1 MTFMLLAT
9 LIAILLCT
17 ETDMGKRLRR
27 LLIEAPAQALSR
39 LTLGQIILAKVVLGV
54 ILLAALLFESE
65 GLRLLGLMLPE
76 GLAWL
81 TAFDVATFVDL
92 FATVVLIAAAA
103 RLRGLRD
110 LARSALAWARGRAS
124 RVMDLARRVGRAR
137 QSRVRRPKAPPA
149 KGDDGAAGW
158 TPAWA

>member
-103 RLRGLRD
+103 R
-110 LARSALAWARGRAS
+110 A
-124 RVMDLARRVGRAR
+124 
-137 QSRVRRPKAPPA
+137 
-149 KGDDGAAGW
+149 
-158 TPAWA
+158 